1 MVATEIK
8 VRAIKNVDPEDT
20 SDQVPVRIAMTK
32 RRARTNSEVANFAI
46 GCGDAC
52 RLEHEIHAIMD
63 DEPINLDHLELRL
76 REAIGAADVTGTS
89 HSVQTF
95 NEVNW
100 ARGTP

>member
-1 MVATEIK
+1 
-8 VRAIKNVDPEDT
+8 
-20 SDQVPVRIAMTK
+20 MTK

-76 REAIGAADVTGTS
+76 REAIGAVKRVRDSGLGNKR
-89 HSVQTF
+89 HHKQLNDFEKYCKSVLEAIVGQQH
-95 NEVNW
+95 
-100 ARGTP
+100 

>member
-1 MVATEIK
+1 
-8 VRAIKNVDPEDT
+8 
-20 SDQVPVRIAMTK
+20 MTN

-76 REAIGAADVTGTS
+76 REAIGAVKRVRDSGLGNKRLHKQLNGFVKYCK
-89 HSVQTF
+89 SVLKAIVGQQH
-95 NEVNW
+95 
-100 ARGTP
+100 